1 MESSGFVLAD
11 HANHGRVFIVLLH
24 PVAVAVAIAA
34 VDGGRATSAVDGR
47 HDGRR
52 KLMDGR
58 CRVIMSA
65 VVMVTVAVKVIAVV
79 VVDIVGADDDGRP
92 AGTDGIIQ
100 RLRIRPLLLLLLL
113 LLLDGSG
120 GSLGVFPEPL
130 HRERLAG

>member
-1 MESSGFVLAD
+1 MKSGGFVLAD

-24 PVAVAVAIAA
+24 PVAVSVAA
-34 VDGGRATSAVDGR
+34 VDGGATSQTSAVDGR

-58 CRVIMSA
+58 CRVISA
-65 VVMVTVAVKVIAVV
+65 VVMVTVSVKVIV
-79 VVDIVGADDDGRP
+79 VVDIVRADDDGRP
-92 AGTDGIIQ
+92 TGTDGIIQ
-100 RLRIRPLLLLLLL
+100 RLGIRSLLLLLL

-130 HRERLAG
+130 HREGLAVAG

>member
-1 MESSGFVLAD
+1 MESGGFVLAD

-24 PVAVAVAIAA
+24 PVAVAVAVAA

-58 CRVIMSA
+58 CQVIMSA

-79 VVDIVGADDDGRP
+79 VDIVGADDDGRP
-92 AGTDGIIQ
+92 TGTDGIIQ
-100 RLRIRPLLLLLLL
+100 RLRIRPLLLLLL